1 MELTR
6 KCKICG
12 KNIFIERDRSTFFY
26 DKTGFCHKDC
36 FVEEKKNQKR
46 PWTDDL
52 LRAFFDKVKDTT
64 DKKVDDLLSK
74 KREQDKNREL
84 AHIKQEEKTIF
95 EIHTPRRLFRVAST
109 RNSRN

>member
-12 KNIFIERDRSTFFY
+12 KNIFIDRDRSTFFY

-36 FVEEKKNQKR
+36 FVEKKKNQKR

-52 LRAFFDKVKDTT
+52 LMAFFDKVKDTT
-64 DKKVDDLLSK
+64 DKKVDDILSK
-74 KREQDKNREL
+74 KREQDHSISLCAPPALCLK
-84 AHIKQEEKTIF
+84 IF
-95 EIHTPRRLFRVAST
+95 CGQRYGKLRFQFRQ
-109 RNSRN
+109 